1 MHAPPGRGLRQTS
14 FALLFFFSDGILH
27 VLHANDFPIQV
38 SPQWIKSA
46 DRTVVEVTNLVM
58 QADTSGDGLLDTQEI
73 TVGADPG
80 DPGPRFCHLASGHAA
95 AALRQCRVCWG
106 NHAPQ
111 IQLPCSFWVA
121 YMLKLCYFHE
131 CSAYGTFASAVTGW
145 WVV

>member
-1 MHAPPGRGLRQTS
+1 MFCTPTE
-14 FALLFFFSDGILH
+14 
-27 VLHANDFPIQV
+27 FPIQV

-73 TVGADPG
+73 TVGAFPVG
-80 DPGPRFCHLASGHAA
+80 FVTWPA
-95 AALRQCRVCWG
+95 AALRQCRVCSVCWG

-121 YMLKLCYFHE
+121 YMLKLCYFRE